1 MNKTGM
7 LFQVMTTIGTR
18 MVVLFGAFLVSVILA
33 RLLGPEGKGIITAVL
48 VIPTLVV
55 TIADLGIRQASA
67 YFIGT
72 KAYRYEDIVSSLIF
86 LWMMTSLIS
95 IAVVSVILALQ
106 YGGKYDWKIL
116 AACIMTIPVNLGIQY
131 LRGIM
136 QGRGRIGSINK
147 VEIIKTFLNFTILL
161 LLVWLFGMG
170 VLGAALTQLLM
181 ALFTLGYSIKLLIG
195 EVKIKLRYIHPLP
208 LQLIRKGFSF
218 AFALF
223 IIQMNYRVDIV
234 ILEYFT
240 NISEVGIYS
249 VGTNLSELIWQ
260 LPAAVGLI
268 LFSRSANSDSA
279 QAAVESTARLIRM
292 VIPFLIVFGLFFW
305 LLAPLLIGL
314 LYGADFAAS
323 GIVIRYLLPGI
334 LVMVIFKLIHSDLS
348 GRGAPLVSLNV
359 SLIALAVN
367 LVLNLLLIPRMGAIG
382 SAIASSVSYSI
393 AGLSFV
399 WIYARR
405 ESIRVRDVLVLNRE
419 DWELIKQ
426 KLAIRRFGI
435 NKIS

>member
-1 MNKTGM
+1 M
-7 LFQVMTTIGTR
+7 LFQVMTTIATR
-18 MVVLFGAFLVSVILA
+18 VVVLFGAFLVSVILA

-72 KAYRYEDIVSSLIF
+72 KKYPYSDIVSSLIF
-86 LWMMTSLIS
+86 LWLITSLIS
-95 IAVVSVILALQ
+95 IIIVTGILALQ

-116 AACIMTIPVNLGIQY
+116 AACILTIPVNLGIQY

-147 VEIIKTFLNFTILL
+147 VEIIKTFLNFTILM
-161 LLVWLFGMG
+161 LLVWLLGMG

-181 ALFTLGYSIKLLIG
+181 ALFTLGYSIKLLLG
-195 EVKIKLRYIHPLP
+195 EVQLKLKYVHPIP
-208 LQLIRKGFSF
+208 LQMIRKGFSF

-223 IIQMNYRVDIV
+223 VIQMNYRVDIV

-240 NISEVGIYS
+240 TISEVGIYS

-260 LPAAVGLI
+260 LPAAIGLI
-268 LFSRSANSDSA
+268 LFSRSANSASQ
-279 QAAVESTARLIRM
+279 QAAVERTSRLIRM
-292 VIPFLIVFGLFFW
+292 VMPVLLSFGLFFW
-305 LLAPLLIGL
+305 AFAPWIIEF

-323 GIVIRYLLPGI
+323 GEVIRYLLPGI
-334 LVMVIFKLIHSDLS
+334 LIMVVFKLIHSDLS

-359 SLIALAVN
+359 SVVALVVN
-367 LVLNLLLIPRMGAIG
+367 IVLNFLLIPRMGAIG
-382 SAIASSVSYSI
+382 SAISSSISYSI
-393 AGLSFV
+393 AGLWFV
-399 WIYARR
+399 LIYARR
-405 ESIRVRDVLVLNRE
+405 ESIRIRDVLVLNRE
-419 DWELIKQ
+419 DWGLIRQ
-426 KLAIRRFGI
+426 KLAIRRLVS
-435 NKIS
+435 K